1 MKRGGEETPFFSAL
15 LASILLSAVPHLD
28 PEDIAP
34 SLQLI
39 LDLRLFAV
47 FFVPIT
53 VREAIAPAPR
63 NLAFVM
69 SAEGW
74 TYGTPVGT
82 ANDGPMITG
91 IAIAFTTL
99 SLIVIC
105 LRMYVRGFLIKAT
118 GADDWIICFT
128 WIGCAGF
135 AIVTIIREFI
145 HAEQSCAASVN
156 APAETKWGLGLL
168 HLDDFP
174 EENVYQFGLLQYM
187 GAPLYVLHHLAF
199 VPPSTRPP
207 LTIDSYITSIYGFK
221 LSLLFSYLRIIPK
234 GVYRYA
240 TYIVIAL
247 CSMFHLSFLIV
258 QINLCTPTR
267 LQWDTSVA
275 GTCVKAVHFYLS
287 MASLTILFDV
297 VIQRRKKLVLLGL
310 LALGVFTTIIQI
322 FRIQTVVLL
331 ANYLDSAPLIMWST
345 IENNLGVIVTC
356 VPTLAPL
363 VKAFRER
370 STGASGGPSQKYAAQ
385 GTGASSAARGGDFAM
400 RSWRGRGSG
409 IMPLGSGVD
418 HEFGRGRATPAAQSL
433 FSTEQAS

>member
-1 MKRGGEETPFFSAL
+1 
-15 LASILLSAVPHLD
+15 
-28 PEDIAP
+28 
-34 SLQLI
+34 
-39 LDLRLFAV
+39 
-47 FFVPIT
+47 
-53 VREAIAPAPR
+53 
-63 NLAFVM
+63 M

-187 GAPLYVLHHLAF
+187 GAPF
-199 VPPSTRPP
+199 
-207 LTIDSYITSIYGFK
+207 YITSIYGFK

-287 MASLTILFDV
+287 MASLTILFD

>member
-1 MKRGGEETPFFSAL
+1 ML
-15 LASILLSAVPHLD
+15 
-28 PEDIAP
+28 
-34 SLQLI
+34 
-39 LDLRLFAV
+39 
-47 FFVPIT
+47 
-53 VREAIAPAPR
+53 
-63 NLAFVM
+63 
-69 SAEGW
+69 AEGW

-105 LRMYVRGFLIKAT
+105 LRMYVRGFMIKAT

-135 AIVTIIREFI
+135 AVVTII
-145 HAEQSCAASVN
+145 
-156 APAETKWGLGLL
+156 PETKWGLGLL

-174 EENVYQFGLLQYM
+174 EENVYEFGLLQYM
-187 GAPLYVLHHLAF
+187 GAPF
-199 VPPSTRPP
+199 
-207 LTIDSYITSIYGFK
+207 YITSIYGFK

-234 GVYRYA
+234 GIYRYA
-240 TYIVIAL
+240 TYTVIAL

-258 QINLCTPTR
+258 QINLCTPIR

-287 MASLTILFDV
+287 MASLTIFFDV
-297 VIQRRKKLVLLGL
+297 VVMFLPFPVLLRAQIQRRKKLVLLGL
-310 LALGVFTTIIQI
+310 LALGVFITVIQI
-322 FRIQTVVLL
+322 FRIQTVVRL

-363 VKAFRER
+363 IKAFRER
-370 STGASGGPSQKYAAQ
+370 STGASGGPSQKYAVQ

-418 HEFGRGRATPAAQSL
+418 HEFGKGTSDAG
-433 FSTEQAS
+433 STEFILEGTGIVKKTEVVVTRDIRQEFGDDHASVSSLRR

>member
-1 MKRGGEETPFFSAL
+1 MTYSLASAFGDIEQWHHMKRGGEETPFFSAL
-15 LASILLSAVPHLD
+15 LASMLLSAVPHLD

-34 SLQLI
+34 SRQLI

-135 AIVTIIREFI
+135 AIVTII
-145 HAEQSCAASVN
+145 Q
-156 APAETKWGLGLL
+156 TKWGLGLL

-187 GAPLYVLHHLAF
+187 GAPF
-199 VPPSTRPP
+199 
-207 LTIDSYITSIYGFK
+207 YITSIYGFK

-297 VIQRRKKLVLLGL
+297 VVFLPFPVLL
-310 LALGVFTTIIQI
+310 
-322 FRIQTVVLL
+322 
-331 ANYLDSAPLIMWST
+331 
-345 IENNLGVIVTC
+345 
-356 VPTLAPL
+356 
-363 VKAFRER
+363 
-370 STGASGGPSQKYAAQ
+370 
-385 GTGASSAARGGDFAM
+385 
-400 RSWRGRGSG
+400 
-409 IMPLGSGVD
+409 
-418 HEFGRGRATPAAQSL
+418 RA
-433 FSTEQAS
+433 